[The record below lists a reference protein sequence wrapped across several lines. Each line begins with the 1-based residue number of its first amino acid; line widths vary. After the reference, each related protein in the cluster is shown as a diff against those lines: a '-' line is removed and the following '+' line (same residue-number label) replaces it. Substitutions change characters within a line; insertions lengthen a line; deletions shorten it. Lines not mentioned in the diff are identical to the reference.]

1 MMSFRFLMPVL
12 LATSVLA
19 CSDTSGPPGATDD
32 ELQFVLFD
40 EEMFPLAERAG
51 SVWAVKGEHRELVLR
66 YMPDEPGEEGEE
78 FLEFDI
84 PGDALLRAP
93 DGRRYAEG
101 DSVLISVQVDDAGR
115 FLFTFE
121 PSGLEFDPDHLPELE
136 VTYVRANPDL
146 DGDGDEDEEDE
157 ETEQQLQLW
166 QRERVNDPWRAI
178 GSVRF
183 EDLDEVEAKIR
194 SFTGFALAS

>member
-1 MMSFRFLMPVL
+1 MRFRPFMLTL
-12 LATSVLA
+12 LALALPA

-40 EEMFPLAERAG
+40 EAMFPLADKAG
-51 SVWAVKGEHRELVLR
+51 SVWAVKGDDRELILR
-66 YMPDEPGEEGEE
+66 YAPDEPGEPGEE

-93 DGRRYAEG
+93 DGRYYQDG
-101 DSVLISVQVDDAGR
+101 DSVLISVQVDNAGR

-121 PSGLEFDPDHLPELE
+121 PSGLVFDPDHLPELE
-136 VTYVRANPDL
+136 VSYIRADGDL
-146 DGDGDEDEEDE
+146 DGDGDEDEDDLQ
-157 ETEQQLQLW
+157 TEQQLQLW
-166 QRERVNDPWRAI
+166 QRERVSDPWRAI
-178 GSVRF
+178 GTVRF
-183 EDLDEVEAKIR
+183 EDLDEVTAKIR